1 MRVSCK
7 SLNPTTSDSPI
18 CDHSCMTFACLNG
31 PQPTRGAASRPP
43 ARISADQ
50 NSGRGAPPRCPP
62 AHHVGDASPPRPSVR
77 DPGFRLAT
85 ARISSIAAAMH
96 APQIPPRSSRNRAA
110 ERSGRHP
117 AGREAPSRSEFCCMP
132 LAGWA
137 GGAWDGL
144 SRTTDHSSDIAAR
157 PLGASMAA
165 GIWPVVPDAGSLLE
179 RQIFRSGFCMRCSDG
194 SEESHS

>member
-1 MRVSCK
+1 MDRSRLGAPHRDRRHAFPPTKIRGAVH
-7 SLNPTTSDSPI
+7 LHGARPPTTSA
-18 CDHSCMTFACLNG
+18 T
-31 PQPTRGAASRPP
+31 PP
-43 ARISADQ
+43 
-50 NSGRGAPPRCPP
+50 
-62 AHHVGDASPPRPSVR
+62 PPRPSVR